1 MSGSGDCHDD
11 PTLSDISAE
20 SGTMFDTIRYHRD
33 TKATVGEYDDDA
45 ASVSQAVVELVAYQ
59 NGCDALDLSPLQNT
73 IDTEALDK
81 VFGGRDGTPSTV
93 TMTFLYE
100 GVSVSLRDGAV
111 ETVPL

>member
-1 MSGSGDCHDD
+1 MSGSDDRCDDAPAADLLGASETVFNSLSYHD
-11 PTLSDISAE
+11 E
-20 SGTMFDTIRYHRD
+20 
-33 TKATVGEYDDDA
+33 TKATVGEFDGDA

-59 NGCDALDLSPLQNT
+59 SDCDALDLSPLQDT
-73 IDTEALDK
+73 IDTEALDEL
-81 VFGGRDGTPSTV
+81 FADRDGTPSTV